1 MSVNESTADKWKN
14 IWISATGFVI
24 LPAVLTIIMTLI
36 LRYGKE
42 ATWGGPLFWAIAIAL
57 WFGPFLTLFWPDLET
72 SLKDSPTDATM
83 SKTKSGVLIVASIAI
98 CVVFAFL
105 FIFITRAKG
114 SGSGKRSRE

>member
-1 MSVNESTADKWKN
+1 MNESTADKWKN

-24 LPAVLTIIMTLI
+24 IPAVLVILMTLI

-57 WFGPFLTLFWPDLET
+57 WAGPFLTLFWSDLET
-72 SLKDSPTDATM
+72 SLKESPTDATM
-83 SKTKSGVLIVASIAI
+83 SKTKSGVLIVASIAV

-105 FIFITRAKG
+105 FIFITRGKG
-114 SGSGKRSRE
+114 GSKSRSRD